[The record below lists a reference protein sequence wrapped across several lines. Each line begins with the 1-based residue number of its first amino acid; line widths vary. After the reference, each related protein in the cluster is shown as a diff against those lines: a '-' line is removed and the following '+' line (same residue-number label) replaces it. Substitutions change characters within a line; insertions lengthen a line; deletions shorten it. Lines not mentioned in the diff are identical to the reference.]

1 MRIVFEQELT
11 KLNNTVINMGA
22 DLEIL
27 IKQMIEVIIQDNED
41 IAPEI
46 INNDIHFDLLELEI
60 EQSCVKLIMTQQP
73 LAKDLRK
80 IISSFKIV
88 TDMERIADQCR
99 DICMYAIH
107 LKDGEWS
114 RDIAYK
120 RNIEKMARRVENMLK
135 NTMDSFINEDIEKL
149 QAVRDYDDKIDDNF
163 EKIWNELVQE
173 MKSNI
178 SFTKKGAKYIMI
190 IKYLERIA
198 DHITNIAEWFIYD
211 LTGQYIKYID

>member
-1 MRIVFEQELT
+1 MRVIFEQELT
-11 KLNNTVINMGA
+11 NLSETVIKMGS
-22 DLEIL
+22 DLEVL
-27 IKQMIEVIIQDNED
+27 IKQMIEVIIQDKEG
-41 IAPEI
+41 IGPTI
-46 INNDIHFDLLELEI
+46 INNDVHFDLLELEI

-114 RDIAYK
+114 RDVAYK
-120 RNIEKMARRVENMLK
+120 RNIEKMARRVEGMLK

-149 QAVRDYDDKIDDNF
+149 QAVRDYDDKIDANF
-163 EKIWNELVQE
+163 KKIWDELIQE
-173 MKSNI
+173 MKTNI

-198 DHITNIAEWFIYD
+198 DHITNIAEWFMYD
-211 LTGQYIKYID
+211 LTGKYIKDID